1 MKGLLT
7 LSVIIGFASMSA
19 ATSIETDRMNAGIK
33 FNEQIMEAKID
44 NSKVAP
50 VQMNIELTKV
60 EDAQYNAEAKNFSR
74 LTAKAPAALIAAKS
88 DVEKKDGKT
97 EKKRVIVNG
106 LKVAGILL
114 LVGGVIAVCSG
125 SIVAGAIAAGIIFC
139 GGVLMS

>member
-19 ATSIETDRMNAGIK
+19 AASIEADRMDAGIK

-44 NSKVAP
+44 SGKAVP
-50 VQMNIELTKV
+50 VQMNCELTEVK
-60 EDAQYNAEAKNFSR
+60 EAQYNAEAKDFSR
-74 LTAKAPAALIAAKS
+74 LTAKAPAALIAKS
-88 DVEKKDGKT
+88 DVEKKDGKK
-97 EKKRVIVNG
+97 EKKRVIVDG

-125 SIVAGAIAAGIIFC
+125 SIIAGAIAAGIIFC